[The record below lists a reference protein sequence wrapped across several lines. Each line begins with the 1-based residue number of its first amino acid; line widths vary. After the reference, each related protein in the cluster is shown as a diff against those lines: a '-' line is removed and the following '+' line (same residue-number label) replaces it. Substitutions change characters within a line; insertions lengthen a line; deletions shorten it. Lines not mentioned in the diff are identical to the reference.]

1 MLRLGLSCL
10 AFGFRV
16 VLFQFTRVPHLPPQE
31 AGPANCQLCC
41 ATKFKGSTIQQ
52 QMHLKISQVH
62 VDVFFPSTCVTS
74 FQLPATENNV
84 LNVFSIHCNV
94 IQDKYYVVITIVLTL
109 IRQRAAGLHSCL
121 TPWSRQPRNSWHIT
135 LNKKNVK
142 QTQRNQGDARET
154 VLDTLVLDS
163 LRLDSLPL
171 S

>member
-62 VDVFFPSTCVTS
+62 VDVFFRQHVSPPFS
-74 FQLPATENNV
+74 FQLQKTM
-84 LNVFSIHCNV
+84 
-94 IQDKYYVVITIVLTL
+94 Y
-109 IRQRAAGLHSCL
+109 
-121 TPWSRQPRNSWHIT
+121 
-135 LNKKNVK
+135 
-142 QTQRNQGDARET
+142 
-154 VLDTLVLDS
+154 
-163 LRLDSLPL
+163 
-171 S
+171 